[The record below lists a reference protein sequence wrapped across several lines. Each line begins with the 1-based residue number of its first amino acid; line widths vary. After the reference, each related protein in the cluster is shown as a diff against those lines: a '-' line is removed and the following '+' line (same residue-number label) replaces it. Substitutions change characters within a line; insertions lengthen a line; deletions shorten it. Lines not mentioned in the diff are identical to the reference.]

1 MDPDLKE
8 KLSHLNDLIQLSKV
22 DGKESHVESN
32 FINSVADRLGIDRH
46 EVKKIKDGE
55 TPVKFST
62 PSRENDVIDQ
72 YHRLIMLMG
81 IDKMIY
87 KEEVQFCFEL
97 GIRMGLNT
105 NAIME
110 VLRKTIRK
118 PAYIM
123 QKDELET
130 IFRKYSN

>member
-8 KLSHLNDLIQLSKV
+8 KLSHLNDLVQLSKI
-22 DGKESHVESN
+22 DGKESHVESS
-32 FINSVADRLGIDRH
+32 FINSVADRLGVEREELD
-46 EVKKIKDGE
+46 KIKGGKI
-55 TPVKFST
+55 PIKFST
-62 PSRENDVIDQ
+62 PTHENDVIDQ

-110 VLRKTIRK
+110 VLRKTLRK

-123 QKDELET
+123 QKDELEK

>member
-1 MDPDLKE
+1 MDPNYLE
-8 KLSHLNDLIQLSKV
+8 KLSHLNDLIQLSQI
-22 DGKESHVESN
+22 DGKESHVEST
-32 FINSVADRLGIDRH
+32 FINSIADRLGIERQ
-46 EVKKIKDGE
+46 EIENIKSGTTKI
-55 TPVKFST
+55 KFST
-62 PSRENDVIDQ
+62 PTHENEVIDQ
-72 YHRLIMLMG
+72 YHRLIILMG

-105 NAIME
+105 SAIME

-118 PAYIM
+118 PAYII
-123 QKDELET
+123 QKDEMEK

>member
-1 MDPDLKE
+1 MDPNYRE
-8 KLSHLNDLIQLSKV
+8 KLSHLNDLIQLSKI
-22 DGKESHVESN
+22 DGKESHVEST
-32 FINSVADRLGIDRH
+32 FINSIADRLGIEREELDNIKSG
-46 EVKKIKDGE
+46 VKTI
-55 TPVKFST
+55 KFST
-62 PSRENDVIDQ
+62 PKHENDVIDQ
-72 YHRLIMLMG
+72 YHRLIILMG

-118 PAYIM
+118 PAYII
-123 QKDELET
+123 QKDEMEK